1 VAFNV
6 GISLTINSTG
16 GRQIAN
22 VTASLNKLDR
32 VAKKTA
38 KSFGVLKSAI
48 GFIAVT
54 ALVQLSKS
62 IVKSIGNLQLMFIRL
77 TQVEGSAAKAQKRF
91 DSLFKTFGASPF
103 SIDAVTDSFVRLA
116 SAGVELNLAERAISA
131 GADAIAAFGGTSEE
145 LKRFSIGLQQ
155 VAGKGVLSME
165 ELRQQIGEALPV
177 AMRVFA
183 IETGRSISE
192 VIDLVERGK
201 ISAGEFIEELTG
213 GLEKDFGGFK
223 ELLGNTVLG
232 SIQGAISTIK
242 KSLLEFSTSNTDAA
256 VRLTVAFQKIGK
268 ATAEF
273 IQNITQED
281 VDRFFETLS
290 NGVDT
295 VLGIGRAFIALGKI
309 VVAVF
314 NTMAKFADPAALGT
328 IGALGII
335 GFMMFGPAGGIA
347 GIVGGIALIANST
360 DNLMAKLNQPV
371 DPGAPTFF
379 NKLLNFDITAA
390 GGMDDQFA
398 AAKKKFAEFQKGIAQ
413 RGGGG
418 NQSAISGFLGVFKAT
433 AEEMAK
439 VEAGLDK
446 LNTKTNKQREAV
458 EGLNKTSVSARRE
471 LRAMAKRVEASVQG
485 AATFPFVKTAETSFN
500 RLAAIMEKFEGD
512 QKRLNKLREKPIRT
526 AQEENQLKALASQL
540 GDMADEADALRANI
554 EKVKKIEFD
563 KAFAKAR
570 DDAGRVLASFEKIVN
585 EGTKYDAINNK
596 IVEDY
601 RNIEEKLV
609 KQLGIQEALLKVGKG
624 QSDKVRELKDALDKI
639 PGARKR
645 ALDIAREQK
654 KVDEKILAINQNINQ
669 LEAQKTITDLKRG
682 TRGALEIFTGSTFGD
697 DAADRRLELN
707 TEIERTKARILEID
721 RQLAGEG
728 LTKAQTEDLVEK
740 KNVLNEIQRAQISA
754 FEQTS
759 AAGLL
764 AQQLWQSVAD
774 TITSS
779 VKESIFGLIKG
790 TQTFESVMQKA
801 FDSMLQSSID
811 FLVELVKIQLQLAVN
826 NALQSSGGSGGGSG
840 GDFFGTAATL
850 AASFFAKNGAA
861 VSGGI
866 TPFAKG
872 GIVNGPTMFGM
883 AGEAGTEA
891 ILPLTRVGGKLGVES
906 TGGAGGDSFSINISA
921 IDTQSGTEFVRKNAG
936 SIINTM
942 RQANGL
948 NRGIGNVR

>member
-1 VAFNV
+1 MAFNV

-48 GFIAVT
+48 GFVAIT

-62 IVKSIGNLQLMFIRL
+62 IVKSIGDLQLMFIRL

-91 DSLFKTFGASPF
+91 DSLFKTFGTSPF

-116 SAGVELNLAERAISA
+116 SAGIELNLAERAISA

-256 VRLTVAFQKIGK
+256 VRLTVAFQKIGT
-268 ATAEF
+268 ATADF
-273 IQNITQED
+273 IKNITQDD
-281 VDRFFETLS
+281 VDSFFETLS

-295 VLGIGRAFIALGKI
+295 VLGVGRALIALGKVI
-309 VVAVF
+309 VTIF

-328 IGALGII
+328 IGTLGIL
-335 GFMMFGPAGGIA
+335 GFMMFGPAGGVA
-347 GIVGGIALIANST
+347 GIVAGIALIASST
-360 DNLMAKLNQPV
+360 DNLMSKLNQPV
-371 DPGAPTFF
+371 DPGAPTLF
-379 NKLLNFDITAA
+379 NKLLNFDITKS

-398 AAKKKFAEFQKGIAQ
+398 AAKKKFTEFQKGLADK
-413 RGGGG
+413 GGGKSG
-418 NQSAISGFLGVFKAT
+418 GAISGFLGIFKAT
-433 AEEMAK
+433 AEEIKK
-439 VEAGLDK
+439 VSDGLDK

-458 EGLNKTSVSARRE
+458 EGLNKTSVSARRQ
-471 LRAMAKRVEASVQG
+471 LRALAKRVEASVEG

-500 RLAAIMEKFEGD
+500 RLAAIMDKFEGD
-512 QKRLNKLREKPIRT
+512 QKRLNKLRAKPVRT
-526 AQEENQLKALASQL
+526 TQEENQLKALASQL
-540 GDMADEADALRANI
+540 GDMADEAEALRANI
-554 EKVKKIEFD
+554 EKVKRIQFE

-570 DDAGRVLASFEKIVN
+570 DDSGRVLANFEKLVSAN
-585 EGTKYDAINNK
+585 DKYKSINDK
-596 IVEDY
+596 IVEDF
-601 RNIEEKLV
+601 RAIEEKLI
-609 KQLGIQEALLKVGKG
+609 KQLDTQLALNKIDEDAVNTIK
-624 QSDKVRELKDALDKI
+624 ELKAALDQI
-639 PGARKR
+639 PDARQK
-645 ALDIAREQK
+645 ALNIAAKQK
-654 KVDEKILAINQNINQ
+654 ALDEKILAINTNISR
-669 LEAQKTITDLKRG
+669 LEAQKTITDLGRS
-682 TRGALEIFTGSTFGD
+682 TQGALEIFTGSSFGD
-697 DAADRRLELN
+697 DAADRRLELS
-707 TEIERTKARILEID
+707 TQMEQSKVRI
-721 RQLAGEG
+721 
-728 LTKAQTEDLVEK
+728 
-740 KNVLNEIQRAQISA
+740 AQINKEILTATGDEKEALKEQRTILQDIATAQLTA
-754 FEQTS
+754 FEATS
-759 AAGLL
+759 AAGML
-764 AQQLWQSVAD
+764 AQQLWQNVAD
-774 TITSS
+774 TITGS
-779 VKESIFGLIKG
+779 VKEGIFGLIKG

-826 NALQSSGGSGGGSG
+826 NALQSSGGGGGGSG
-840 GDFFGTAATL
+840 GDFFATAA
-850 AASFFAKNGAA
+850 AFGASFFAKNGAA
-861 VSGGI
+861 VGGGI

-891 ILPLTRVGGKLGVES
+891 ILPLTRVGGKLGVDAS
-906 TGGAGGDSFSINISA
+906 GGGAGGDSFNITVQA
-921 IDTQSGTEFVRKNAG
+921 IDSQSGTEFIRKNAG
-936 SIINTM
+936 AMINTM

-948 NRGIGNVR
+948 NRGIGNVK